1 MGRSRDGQVLERRW
15 KHGRGYAL
23 RFIAYGQRR
32 YLTLGSQRDGWTR
45 ERAEQELANVAADVR
60 RGTWI
65 PPDRNRTPPRGAC
78 TQGPEVEPTF
88 HGFASRWLADRQ
100 GEVSPATHRYDHWAL
115 AYHLLPYFATWQ
127 LSEITIEAVDDYRRY
142 KTIQAGQRRQAVD
155 QGKPLLTDDGRVL
168 RPLSAGSINK
178 TIDVLQAVLALAVEY
193 GHLTTNPASGRRR
206 RLKPPARRPVY
217 VDSAQHI
224 QALLDAAGDL
234 DANTRWQSSDR
245 RAIISTLV
253 LAGPRAHELCQ
264 LLWRDVDLANA
275 RIHIGRSK
283 TQAGLREIPL
293 LPLLRD
299 DLAAHKAR
307 APHVGSDDLV
317 FPTNTGGLRDKDN
330 LRNRVLAATITRTD
344 ELLAQ
349 QGHPPLPAGLTP
361 HKLRH
366 TFASILVATG
376 EDPASVMAQLGHTDP
391 KFTLRVYAHLMRRE
405 PGERARLQALVTGGT
420 PIAGSIVDPRDAAAR
435 SEACG

>member
-1 MGRSRDGQVLERRW
+1 MGRSRDGQILERRW

-32 YLTLGSQRDGWTR
+32 YLTLGNENDGWTR
-45 ERAEQELANVAADVR
+45 KRAEQELANVMADVR

-65 PPDRNRTPPRGAC
+65 PPDRNRTPARGTSNEA
-78 TQGPEVEPTF
+78 PEVEPTF
-88 HGFASRWLADRQ
+88 HMFASQWFADRQ
-100 GEVSPATHRYDHWAL
+100 GEISPATHRYDYWAL
-115 AYHLLPYFATWQ
+115 AYHLLPYFATWR

-142 KTIQAGQRRQAVD
+142 KTTQAHQRRYAIDHGQ
-155 QGKPLLTDDGRVL
+155 PLLSDDGRVL

-178 TIDVLQAVLALAVEY
+178 TIDVLQVVLALAVEY
-193 GHLTTNPASGRRR
+193 GHMTANPASGRRR
-206 RLKPPARRPVY
+206 RLKPPVRRPVH
-217 VDSAQHI
+217 VDSAQHL
-224 QALLDAAGDL
+224 QALLDAASDL
-234 DANTRWQSSDR
+234 DANSRWLSSDR
-245 RAIISTLV
+245 RAIVSTLL
-253 LAGPRAHELCQ
+253 LAGPRAHELCH
-264 LLWRDVDLANA
+264 LRWRDVDLANA
-275 RIHIGRSK
+275 RIHIGLSK
-283 TQAGLREIPL
+283 TRAGLREIPL

-307 APHVGSDDLV
+307 AANPCPDDLV

-330 LRNRVLAATITRTD
+330 LRNRVLAATIVRAD

-349 QGHPPLPAGLTP
+349 QDHPPLPTGLTP

-391 KFTLRVYAHLMRRE
+391 KFTLRVYTHLMRRE
-405 PGERARLQALVTGGT
+405 PGERARLRSLVNGDPGDPT
-420 PIAGSIVDPRDAAAR
+420 PDIRRPVRVVDAH
-435 SEACG
+435 